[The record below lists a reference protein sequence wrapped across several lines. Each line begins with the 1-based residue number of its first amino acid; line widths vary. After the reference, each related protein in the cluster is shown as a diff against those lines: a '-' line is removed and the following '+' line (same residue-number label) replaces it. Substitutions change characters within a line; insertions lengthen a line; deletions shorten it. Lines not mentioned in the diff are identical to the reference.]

1 MFSFETKLLVKGYM
15 KPLTQAEEEIMQIL
29 WQLEKAFVK
38 EIVEEYDDP
47 KPAYNTIST
56 LIRIMEKKGFVGYEA
71 FGKSHQYYPLIDK
84 EDYSKKYLN
93 RFVDKYFSGSYKD
106 LVSFFTK
113 EKEMSVRD
121 LEKLLDELKKDQS

>member
-1 MFSFETKLLVKGYM
+1 M
-15 KPLTQAEEEIMQIL
+15 KPLTHAEEEIMQIL
-29 WQLEKAFVK
+29 WHLEKAFVK
-38 EIVEEYDDP
+38 EIVEEYADP

-71 FGKSHQYYPLIDK
+71 FGKSHRYYPLIDK
-84 EDYSKKYLN
+84 EAYSKKYLN

-113 EKEMSVRD
+113 EKEMSVID
-121 LEKLLDELKKDQS
+121 LERLLEELKKDKS

>member
-1 MFSFETKLLVKGYM
+1 M

-29 WQLEKAFVK
+29 WGLKKAFVK

-56 LIRIMEKKGFVGYEA
+56 LIRIMEKKGFVGFEA
-71 FGKSHQYYPLIDK
+71 FGKSHQYYPLINK
-84 EDYSKKYLN
+84 EEYSKKYLN

-113 EKEMSVRD
+113 EKEMSVRE
-121 LEKLLDELKKDQS
+121 LEKLLEELKKDQS

>member
-1 MFSFETKLLVKGYM
+1 M

-29 WQLEKAFVK
+29 WHLEKAFVK

-71 FGKSHQYYPLIDK
+71 FGKSHRYYPLIDK

-93 RFVDKYFSGSYKD
+93 RFVDKYFSGSYKE

-121 LEKLLDELKKDQS
+121 LEKLLDELKKDKS

>member
-1 MFSFETKLLVKGYM
+1 M
-15 KPLTQAEEEIMQIL
+15 KALTQAEEEIMQIL
-29 WQLEKAFVK
+29 WQLKKAFVK
-38 EIVEEYDDP
+38 DIIEEYDEP

-56 LIRIMEKKGFVGYEA
+56 LVRIMEKKGFVGYEA
-71 FGKSHQYYPLIDK
+71 FGKSHRYFPLIDK

-113 EKEMSVRD
+113 EQEMSVKD
-121 LEKLLDELKKDQS
+121 LEKLLEELKKEQS

>member
-1 MFSFETKLLVKGYM
+1 M

-29 WQLEKAFVK
+29 WHLEKAFVK
-38 EIVEEYDDP
+38 EIVEEYDEP

-71 FGKSHQYYPLIDK
+71 FGKSHRYYPLIDK

-121 LEKLLDELKKDQS
+121 LEKLLEELKKDQS

>member
-1 MFSFETKLLVKGYM
+1 M

-29 WQLEKAFVK
+29 WHLEKAFVK

-71 FGKSHQYYPLIDK
+71 FGKSHRYYPLIDK

-106 LVSFFTK
+106 MVSFFTK

>member
-1 MFSFETKLLVKGYM
+1 M
-15 KPLTQAEEEIMQIL
+15 KSLTQAEEEIMQIL
-29 WQLEKAFVK
+29 WDLKKAFVK
-38 EIVEEYDDP
+38 EIIEQYGEP

-71 FGKSHQYYPLIDK
+71 FGRSHRYYPLIDK
-84 EDYSKKYLN
+84 EEYSKKYLN
-93 RFVDKYFSGSYKD
+93 RFVNNYFSGSYKD

-121 LEKLLDELKKDQS
+121 LEKLLDELKKDAS